1 MITVTP
7 VTKDA
12 SIDAF
17 TEQDY
22 IEIYQEVRGYDE
34 AKKGTRQEYAVSLD
48 KFVEMYVGAYPS
60 KAAWSKWHNGDMALN
75 RTMKNQ
81 LRFAGGI
88 PLLPLSIEQALADI
102 AQDAEIV
109 QIGDSAEPHRVIK
122 IATTESLTIYVNGT
136 ITATR
141 QDEPVT
147 SRVTDVTTQ
156 KNDTRR
162 RYRPELPEECRKL
175 IDEVRKRDL
184 DFRDILQAGLSAYS
198 VLGEL

>member
-7 VTKDA
+7 VTANA

-22 IEIYQEVRGYDE
+22 KEIYQEVRGYDE
-34 AKKGTRQEYAVSLD
+34 ATNTYALSLD
-48 KFVEMYVGAYPS
+48 KFLLQVGQPPT
-60 KAAWSKWHNGDMALN
+60 KATWSKWHNGELEIN
-75 RTMKNQ
+75 RTMKNM
-81 LRFAGGI
+81 LRAAVGI
-88 PLLPLSIEQALADI
+88 PLLPLSLEQALADI

-109 QIGDSAEPHRVIK
+109 QIGEGAEPHRVIK
-122 IATTESLTIYVNGT
+122 IATAESLTIYVNGT
-136 ITATR
+136 ITAAR

-147 SRVTDVTTQ
+147 DRVTGVTTQ

-162 RYRPELPEECRKL
+162 RYRPELPPECREL
-175 IDEVRKRDL
+175 IDAVRKQGL
-184 DFRDILQAGLSAYS
+184 SFQEILQAGLNAYS